1 MVVFLV
7 CERDSRVSGGAR
19 EPETEPQRPLDG
31 NRVEERERLQAIV
44 FSHTRTPWETIH
56 NDQTEVNAEDASHF

>member
-31 NRVEERERLQAIV
+31 NRVEERETS
-44 FSHTRTPWETIH
+44 SHSLLTHT
-56 NDQTEVNAEDASHF
+56 DAMGDYTQ